1 MFIKEFKE
9 RMSGFLYFFLIWTS
23 TLKFKITTMEE
34 VKKKGMSFGKFLL
47 IIIVFIIALI
57 VLQKMGVK
65 VVKTTEKSEMTDHPH
80 PGY

>member
-1 MFIKEFKE
+1 
-9 RMSGFLYFFLIWTS
+9 
-23 TLKFKITTMEE
+23 MEE